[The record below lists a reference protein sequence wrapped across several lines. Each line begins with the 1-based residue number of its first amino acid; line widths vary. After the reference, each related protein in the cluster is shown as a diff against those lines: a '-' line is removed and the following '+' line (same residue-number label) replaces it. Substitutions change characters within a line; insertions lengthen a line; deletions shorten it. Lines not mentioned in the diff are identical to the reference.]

1 MSKGETEARGGD
13 LSGQPDWQRLVGY
26 IFVLLNHLQR
36 QSDNRLQAQFDDTHL
51 PEVRPVRLAT
61 PPCASYADFQT
72 RLTRIR
78 ETGVSAT
85 PSGKPEIDDLTF
97 LRWSKDFLSAVAAPA
112 TVESISITREYMRA
126 RAERATR
133 SWRDRW
139 QALHAQACAQ
149 KAKANGSD
157 ERFRNTGHW
166 LARQLIWLERCTVLL
181 TIVTVMLSAHAMVGR
196 LIIDREEGALKKFQ
210 EIAKSADDDYRS
222 LLQLGKAPLFVAID
236 RPDHSCPAHLV
247 DWAAGSAGSD
257 DIMTVSDKL
266 PSSVVDGSSAEKAWN
281 LVAKC
286 RGVQWAL
293 MQLVTEN
300 IRLKSWDSLF
310 VEMFPLNRLIGWD
323 NAMIDEVGAVVNDKF
338 CRSIARSYQERFDD
352 YGKSRGCAE
361 LIRLLARDSGSVASS
376 VLACVT
382 TSILPCLY
390 AFIGAAAA
398 SMMAIRRRT
407 DAALLSYTDRG
418 RVKFNVILGFVF
430 GAVIGLFAGNL
441 SVPTDGTGNALGL
454 AALALLTGYN
464 VPAVSDFL
472 DDLST
477 RLFRP
482 QERAGTGAR
491 VV

>member
-1 MSKGETEARGGD
+1 MSKGEAEAGGRD
-13 LSGQPDWQRLVGY
+13 PSDQPDWQRLVAN
-26 IFVLLNHLQR
+26 IFVLLKHLQR
-36 QSDNRLQAQFDDTHL
+36 QSDNRLQAHFDDTHL
-51 PEVRPVRLAT
+51 PEVRPLRLAT

-72 RLTRIR
+72 RLTCIS

-85 PSGKPEIDDLTF
+85 RSGKPEIDDLTF

-112 TVESISITREYMRA
+112 TVESILITREYMEA
-126 RAERATR
+126 RAQHATR
-133 SWRDRW
+133 SWRDWW
-139 QALHAQACAQ
+139 QGLRSPGCTR
-149 KAKANGSD
+149 KAKASGND
-157 ERFRNTGHW
+157 ERFRNTAHW
-166 LARQLIWLERCTVLL
+166 LARHLIWLERCTVLV

-196 LIIDREEGALKKFQ
+196 LIIDREQEALKKFQ
-210 EIAKSADDDYRS
+210 ELAKSADDDYRS
-222 LLQLGKAPLFVAID
+222 LLQLGKAHLYVAID

-247 DWAAGSAGSD
+247 DWAAGAAGSG

-266 PSSVVDGSSAEKAWN
+266 PSPVVDGSSAEKAWN

-310 VEMFPLNRLIGWD
+310 VELFPLNRLIGWD
-323 NAMIDEVGAVVNDKF
+323 DAMIDNVGAVVNDKF

-352 YGKSRGCAE
+352 YGKSRGCSE

-376 VLACVT
+376 ILACVT

-430 GAVIGLFAGNL
+430 GAVIGLFAGHL
-441 SVPTDGTGNALGL
+441 SLPADGTGNALGL
-454 AALALLTGYN
+454 SALALLTGYN

-482 QERAGTGAR
+482 Q
-491 VV
+491 